1 MVDTMVN
8 FAVRGAPRTAIPFV
22 IEGRACM
29 LNRYPLWKYLLILVV
44 LVVGLIY
51 SLPNLFPEDPAIQ
64 LSSAQGET
72 LNERQI
78 EHVENAL
85 GENGIAVKGV
95 EEVNG
100 LWLIRL
106 RNDNDQLNARDI
118 AADLLGNDA
127 TVALNLAE
135 ATPAWLQAFSAS
147 PMTLG
152 LDLRGGVHFL
162 LEVDMDAALTQRL
175 EVNASAMREL
185 LRSER
190 IRYRNTDVEGRSL
203 SIDFASTEDRDNA
216 RRLISR
222 DFPNFDY
229 TNEGSG
235 RSSRLVMALSD
246 QTINEIQDYAIN
258 QNLTTLRNRVNE
270 LGVAE
275 PMVQRQGPNQI
286 VVELPGVQDTVA
298 AKRIVGATA
307 NLEFRLE
314 ARNDT
319 PSMETETHVFRN
331 DASRSAELMRDVI
344 ITGDSV
350 SSASNSFDENGRPQ
364 VNINLDGTGGT
375 LMNRAT
381 RTNIGRNMA
390 VLFIEHKS
398 EDTVVID
405 PETGEETIER
415 EPYVERGL
423 ISLATIQSALGN
435 SFRITGLD
443 SPTEAAELS
452 LLLRSGA
459 LAAPIYFVQERTI
472 GPSLGAENIQ
482 RGLLS
487 VQVGL
492 LLLVLFMLARYKVFG
507 IFANIALALN
517 LTILVAVMSM
527 LGATLTL
534 PGIAGIVLTLG
545 MAVDANVLIFERI
558 REELRNGLS
567 IQQAIHAGYERAFTS
582 IVDAN
587 ITTLLVA
594 IILFSIG
601 TGPVKGFAVTLSI
614 GILTSMF
621 TALMVTR
628 ALVNLT
634 YGSRPVKK
642 LWI

>member
-1 MVDTMVN
+1 
-8 FAVRGAPRTAIPFV
+8 
-22 IEGRACM
+22 M

-51 SLPNLFPEDPAIQ
+51 SLPNLFPADPAIQ
-64 LSSAQGET
+64 VSDAQGNA
-72 LNERQI
+72 LDERQI
-78 EHVENAL
+78 TRVEEAL
-85 GENGIAVKGV
+85 SERDIAVKAV
-95 EEVNG
+95 EENNG
-100 LWLIRL
+100 QWLIRL
-106 RNDNDQLNARDI
+106 QSDDDQLDARDI
-118 AADLLGNDA
+118 AAEVLGPNA
-127 TVALNLAE
+127 TVALNLAD
-135 ATPAWLQAFSAS
+135 ATPGWLQAFSAS

-162 LEVDMDAALTQRL
+162 LEVDMDAALAQRL
-175 EVNASAMREL
+175 EVNASAIREL

-190 IRYRNTDVEGRSL
+190 IRYRNTTIDDRSL
-203 SIDFASTEDRDNA
+203 SIDFASSEDRDAA

-222 DFPNFDY
+222 DFPNFEY
-229 TNEGSG
+229 TSEGDG
-235 RSSRLVMALSD
+235 RASSLVMTLSD
-246 QTINEIQDYAIN
+246 ATVNEIQDYAIN

-275 PMVQRQGPNQI
+275 PMVQRQGPSQI

-319 PSMETETHVFRN
+319 PDAETERFEFRN
-331 DASRSAELMRDVI
+331 DPSRSAELMRDVI

-398 EDTVVID
+398 EDRIEVD
-405 PETGEETIER
+405 PETGEETIVR
-415 EPYVERGL
+415 EPYTERGL

-443 SPTEAAELS
+443 SPTEAAELA
-452 LLLRSGA
+452 LLLRSGS

-472 GPSLGAENIQ
+472 GPSLGAENIE

-487 VQVGL
+487 VQIGL
-492 LLLVLFMLARYKVFG
+492 LLVVLFMLVRYKVFG
-507 IFANIALALN
+507 VFANIALALN
-517 LTILVAVMSM
+517 LTLLVAVMSM

-558 REELRNGLS
+558 REELRNGMS
-567 IQQAIHAGYERAFTS
+567 IQQAIYAGYERAFTS

-594 IILFSIG
+594 VILFSIG

-621 TALMVTR
+621 TALLVTR
-628 ALVNLT
+628 AMVNLT
-634 YGSRPVKK
+634 YGGKPVKK

>member
-1 MVDTMVN
+1 
-8 FAVRGAPRTAIPFV
+8 
-22 IEGRACM
+22 M

-72 LNERQI
+72 LELRQI
-78 EHVENAL
+78 QRVESAL
-85 GENGIAVKGV
+85 EENGIAVKAS
-95 EEVNG
+95 EQENG
-100 LWLIRL
+100 QWLIRL
-106 RNDNDQLNARDI
+106 RNDEDQLNARDI
-118 AADLLGNDA
+118 AAELLGSDA

-135 ATPAWLQAFSAS
+135 ATPGWLQAFSAS

-162 LEVDMDAALTQRL
+162 LEVDMNAALTQRL

-190 IRYRNTDVEGRSL
+190 IRYRNTEVEGRTL
-203 SIDFASTEDRDNA
+203 SIDFASSEDRDNA

-222 DFPNFDY
+222 DFPNFEF
-229 TNEGSG
+229 TSEGSD
-235 RSSRLVMALSD
+235 RSSRLVMTLSD
-246 QTINEIQDYAIN
+246 QTVNEIQDYAIN

-275 PMVQRQGPNQI
+275 PMVQRQGPSQI

-319 PSMETETHVFRN
+319 PDAETETHVFRN
-331 DASRSAELMRDVI
+331 DPARSAELMRDVI

-398 EDTVVID
+398 EDTVVVD
-405 PETGEETIER
+405 PETGEETIVR

-443 SPTEAAELS
+443 SPTEAAELA
-452 LLLRSGA
+452 LLLRSGS

-472 GPSLGAENIQ
+472 GPSLGAENIK

-507 IFANIALALN
+507 IFANVALALN

-567 IQQAIHAGYERAFTS
+567 VQQAIHAGYERAFTS

-594 IILFSIG
+594 VILFSIG

-628 ALVNLT
+628 AMVNLT
-634 YGSRPVKK
+634 YGSKPVKK

>member
-1 MVDTMVN
+1 
-8 FAVRGAPRTAIPFV
+8 
-22 IEGRACM
+22 M

-64 LSSAQGET
+64 ISSAQGDS
-72 LNERQI
+72 LDERQI
-78 EHVENAL
+78 DRVETAL
-85 GENGIAVKGV
+85 IENDIDVKALEEENGQ
-95 EEVNG
+95 
-100 LWLIRL
+100 WLIRL
-106 RNDNDQLNARDI
+106 RHDDDQLDARDI
-118 AADLLGNDA
+118 AAELLGNDA

-135 ATPAWLQAFSAS
+135 ATPEWLQAFSAS

-185 LRSER
+185 LRGER
-190 IRYRNTDVEGRSL
+190 IRYRNTDVEERSL
-203 SIDFASTEDRDNA
+203 SIDFASAEDRDTA
-216 RRLISR
+216 RSLISR
-222 DFPNFDY
+222 DFPDFDY
-229 TNEGSG
+229 SSEGDG
-235 RSSRLVMALSD
+235 RASTLVMTLSD
-246 QTINEIQDYAIN
+246 QSVSEIQDYAIN

-319 PSMETETHVFRN
+319 PANETETHTFRN
-331 DASRSAELMRDVI
+331 ETGRTAELMRDVI

-398 EDTVVID
+398 EDTVVTD

-443 SPTEAAELS
+443 SPTEAAELA
-452 LLLRSGA
+452 LLLRSGS

-472 GPSLGAENIQ
+472 GPSLGAENIE

-487 VQVGL
+487 VQIGL
-492 LLLVLFMLARYKVFG
+492 LLVVLFMLVRYKVFG
-507 IFANIALALN
+507 VFANIALALN
-517 LTILVAVMSM
+517 LTLLVAVMSM

-558 REELRNGLS
+558 REELRNGMS
-567 IQQAIHAGYERAFTS
+567 VQQAIQAGYERAFTS

-594 IILFSIG
+594 VILFSIG
-601 TGPVKGFAVTLSI
+601 SGPVKGFAVTLSI
-614 GILTSMF
+614 GILTSLF

-628 ALVNLT
+628 AMVNLA
-634 YGSRPVKK
+634 YGSKPVKK

>member
-1 MVDTMVN
+1 
-8 FAVRGAPRTAIPFV
+8 
-22 IEGRACM
+22 M

-64 LSSAQGET
+64 ISSAQGDS
-72 LNERQI
+72 LDARQI
-78 EHVENAL
+78 DRIETALIENNIEIKAL
-85 GENGIAVKGV
+85 EEENGQ
-95 EEVNG
+95 
-100 LWLIRL
+100 WLIRL
-106 RNDNDQLNARDI
+106 RHDDDQLSARDI
-118 AADLLGNDA
+118 AADLLGDDA

-135 ATPAWLQAFSAS
+135 ATPEWLQAFSAS

-190 IRYRNTDVEGRSL
+190 IRYRNTDVEERTL
-203 SIDFASTEDRDNA
+203 SIDFASAEDRNTA
-216 RRLISR
+216 RSLISR
-222 DFPNFDY
+222 DFPDFEY
-229 TNEGSG
+229 SSEGDG
-235 RSSRLVMALSD
+235 RASTLIMTLSD
-246 QTINEIQDYAIN
+246 QSVGEIQDYAIN

-319 PSMETETHVFRN
+319 PDNETETLTFRN
-331 DASRSAELMRDVI
+331 EPSRTAELMRDVI

-398 EDTVVID
+398 EDTVVVD

-443 SPTEAAELS
+443 SPTEAAELA
-452 LLLRSGA
+452 LLLRSGS

-472 GPSLGAENIQ
+472 GPSLGAENIE

-487 VQVGL
+487 VQIGL
-492 LLLVLFMLARYKVFG
+492 LLVVLFMLVRYKVFG
-507 IFANIALALN
+507 VFANIALALN
-517 LTILVAVMSM
+517 LTLLVAVMSM

-558 REELRNGLS
+558 REELRNGMS
-567 IQQAIHAGYERAFTS
+567 VQQAIQAGYERAFTS

-594 IILFSIG
+594 VILFSIG

-614 GILTSMF
+614 GILTSLF

-628 ALVNLT
+628 AMVNLA
-634 YGSRPVKK
+634 YGSKPVKK

>member
-1 MVDTMVN
+1 
-8 FAVRGAPRTAIPFV
+8 
-22 IEGRACM
+22 M

-64 LSSAQGET
+64 ISSAQGDA
-72 LNERQI
+72 LDERQI
-78 EHVENAL
+78 SRVESAL
-85 GENGIAVKGV
+85 IDNDIEVKALEEENGQ
-95 EEVNG
+95 
-100 LWLIRL
+100 WLVRL
-106 RNDNDQLNARDI
+106 RHDDDQLTARDI
-118 AADLLGNDA
+118 ASELLGSDA

-135 ATPAWLQAFSAS
+135 ATPEWLQAFSAS

-162 LEVDMDAALTQRL
+162 LEVDMEAALTQRL

-185 LRSER
+185 LRGER
-190 IRYRNTDVEGRSL
+190 IRYRNTDVEERSL
-203 SIDFASTEDRDNA
+203 SIDFASSEDRNTA
-216 RRLISR
+216 RSLISR
-222 DFPNFDY
+222 DFPDFDY
-229 TNEGSG
+229 SSEGDG
-235 RSSRLVMALSD
+235 RASTLVMTLSD
-246 QTINEIQDYAIN
+246 QSVNEIQDYAIN

-275 PMVQRQGPNQI
+275 PLVQRQGPNQI

-319 PSMETETHVFRN
+319 PANETETFSFRN
-331 DASRSAELMRDVI
+331 QPSRSAELMRDVI

-398 EDTVVID
+398 EDTVVVD

-443 SPTEAAELS
+443 SPTEAAELA
-452 LLLRSGA
+452 LLLRSGS

-472 GPSLGAENIQ
+472 GPSLGAENIE

-487 VQVGL
+487 VQIGL
-492 LLLVLFMLARYKVFG
+492 LLVVLFMLVRYKVFG
-507 IFANIALALN
+507 VFATLALALN
-517 LTILVAVMSM
+517 LTLLVAVMSM

-558 REELRNGLS
+558 REELRNGMS
-567 IQQAIHAGYERAFTS
+567 IQQAIQAGYERAFTS

-594 IILFSIG
+594 VILFSIG

-614 GILTSMF
+614 GILTSLF

-628 ALVNLT
+628 AMVNLT
-634 YGSRPVKK
+634 YGSKPVKK

>member
-1 MVDTMVN
+1 
-8 FAVRGAPRTAIPFV
+8 
-22 IEGRACM
+22 M

-51 SLPNLFPEDPAIQ
+51 SLPNLFPADPAIQ
-64 LSSAQGET
+64 VSDAQGDS
-72 LNERQI
+72 LDERQI
-78 EHVENAL
+78 SR
-85 GENGIAVKGV
+85 V
-95 EEVNG
+95 EEALIDSDIGIKAIEETNG
-100 LWLIRL
+100 QWLIRL
-106 RNDNDQLNARDI
+106 QSDDDQLDARDI
-118 AADLLGNDA
+118 AADVLGSDA
-127 TVALNLAE
+127 TVALNLAD
-135 ATPAWLQAFSAS
+135 ATPGWLQAFSAS

-185 LRSER
+185 LRGER
-190 IRYRNTDVEGRSL
+190 IRYRNTTIDERSL
-203 SIDFASTEDRDNA
+203 SIGFGSTEDRDTA

-222 DFPNFDY
+222 DFPNFEY
-229 TNEGSG
+229 SNEGDG
-235 RSSRLVMALSD
+235 RASNLVMTLSD
-246 QTINEIQDYAIN
+246 QTVNEIQDYAIN

-275 PMVQRQGPNQI
+275 PMVQRQGPSQI

-319 PSMETETHVFRN
+319 PDTETERLEFRN
-331 DASRSAELMRDVI
+331 DPARSAELMRDVI

-398 EDTVVID
+398 EDRVEID
-405 PETGEETIER
+405 PETGEETIIR

-443 SPTEAAELS
+443 SPTEAAELA
-452 LLLRSGA
+452 LLLRSGS

-472 GPSLGAENIQ
+472 GPSLGAENIE

-487 VQVGL
+487 VQIGL
-492 LLLVLFMLARYKVFG
+492 LLVVLFMLVRYKVFG
-507 IFANIALALN
+507 VFANIALALN
-517 LTILVAVMSM
+517 LTLLVAVMSM

-558 REELRNGLS
+558 REELRNGMS

-594 IILFSIG
+594 VILFSIG

-621 TALMVTR
+621 TALLVTR
-628 ALVNLT
+628 AMVNLT
-634 YGSRPVKK
+634 YGSKPVKK

>member
-1 MVDTMVN
+1 
-8 FAVRGAPRTAIPFV
+8 
-22 IEGRACM
+22 M

-44 LVVGLIY
+44 LVAGLIY
-51 SLPNLFPEDPAIQ
+51 SLPNLFPADPAIQ
-64 LSSAQGET
+64 VSDAQGNA
-72 LNERQI
+72 LDERQI
-78 EHVENAL
+78 TRVEEAL
-85 GENGIAVKGV
+85 SERDIAVKAV
-95 EEVNG
+95 EENNG
-100 LWLIRL
+100 QWLIRL
-106 RNDNDQLNARDI
+106 QSDDDQLDARDI
-118 AADLLGNDA
+118 AAEVLGPNA
-127 TVALNLAE
+127 TVALNLAD
-135 ATPAWLQAFSAS
+135 ATPGWLQAFSAS

-162 LEVDMDAALTQRL
+162 LEVDMDAALAQRL
-175 EVNASAMREL
+175 EVNASAIREL

-190 IRYRNTDVEGRSL
+190 IRYRNTTIDDRSL
-203 SIDFASTEDRDNA
+203 SIDFASSEDRDAA

-222 DFPNFDY
+222 DFPNFEY
-229 TNEGSG
+229 TSEGDG
-235 RSSRLVMALSD
+235 RASSLVMTLSD
-246 QTINEIQDYAIN
+246 VTVNEIQDYAIN

-275 PMVQRQGPNQI
+275 PMVQRQGPSQI

-319 PSMETETHVFRN
+319 PDAETERFEFRN
-331 DASRSAELMRDVI
+331 DPSRSAELMRDVI

-398 EDTVVID
+398 EDRIEVD
-405 PETGEETIER
+405 PETGEETIVR
-415 EPYVERGL
+415 EPYTERGL

-443 SPTEAAELS
+443 SPTEAAELA
-452 LLLRSGA
+452 LLLRSGS

-472 GPSLGAENIQ
+472 GPSLGAENIE

-487 VQVGL
+487 VQIGL
-492 LLLVLFMLARYKVFG
+492 LLVVLFMLVRYKVFG
-507 IFANIALALN
+507 VFANIALALN
-517 LTILVAVMSM
+517 LTLLVAVMSM

-558 REELRNGLS
+558 REELRNGMS
-567 IQQAIHAGYERAFTS
+567 IQQAIYAGYERAFTS
-582 IVDAN
+582 IMDAN

-594 IILFSIG
+594 VILFSIG

-621 TALMVTR
+621 TALLVTR
-628 ALVNLT
+628 AMVNLT
-634 YGSRPVKK
+634 YGGKPVKK

>member
-1 MVDTMVN
+1 MVSAMVN
-8 FAVRGAPRTAIPFV
+8 LAAHSESMRSIPFV

-44 LVVGLIY
+44 LVAGLIY
-51 SLPNLFPEDPAIQ
+51 ALPNLFPEDPAVQI
-64 LSSAQGET
+64 SSAETGET
-72 LNERQI
+72 LDESEIERVEDALNDEDVAIKAI
-78 EHVENAL
+78 EQ
-85 GENGIAVKGV
+85 NGQQ
-95 EEVNG
+95 
-100 LWLIRL
+100 WLIRL
-106 RNDNDQLNARDI
+106 SDSDDQLRAQEI
-118 AADLLGNDA
+118 ASDLLGDDA

-135 ATPAWLQAFSAS
+135 ATPGWLQAFSAS

-162 LEVDMDAALTQRL
+162 LEVDMEAALTQRL
-175 EVNASAMREL
+175 EVNGSAMREL
-185 LRSER
+185 LREEG
-190 IRYRNTDVEGRSL
+190 IRYRNTEVEERSL
-203 SIDFASTEDRDNA
+203 SIDFAGEEDRNEA
-216 RRLISR
+216 RGLISR
-222 DFPNFDY
+222 EFPEFEY
-229 TNEGSG
+229 SSEEEG
-235 RSSRLVMALSD
+235 RAARLVMTLTDESV
-246 QTINEIQDYAIN
+246 NEIQDYAIN

-275 PMVQRQGPNQI
+275 PMVQRQGPDRI
-286 VVELPGVQDTVA
+286 VVELPGVQDTVE
-298 AKRIVGATA
+298 AKRVVGATA

-314 ARNDT
+314 ARSDAPDN
-319 PSMETETHVFRN
+319 ETESFSFRN
-331 DASRSAELMRDVI
+331 DESRSADLMRDVI
-344 ITGDSV
+344 VTGDSV
-350 SSASNSFDENGRPQ
+350 SDASRNFDENGRPQ
-364 VNINLDGTGGT
+364 VNIDLDGTGGT

-381 RTNIGRNMA
+381 RSNIGRNMA
-390 VLFIEHKS
+390 VLFIEHKTKERTVI
-398 EDTVVID
+398 ED
-405 PETGEETIER
+405 GEEVTER

-435 SFRITGLD
+435 SFRITGLE
-443 SPTEAAELS
+443 SPTEAEELA
-452 LLLRSGA
+452 LLLRSGS

-472 GPSLGAENIQ
+472 GPSLGADNIE

-492 LLLVLFMLARYKVFG
+492 LLVALFMLIRYKVFG

-517 LTILVAVMSM
+517 LALLTAAMSL

-567 IQQAIHAGYERAFTS
+567 IQQAIYAGYERAFTS

-594 IILFSIG
+594 VILFSIG

-628 ALVNLT
+628 AMVNLT
-634 YGSRPVKK
+634 YGSKPVKK

>member
-1 MVDTMVN
+1 
-8 FAVRGAPRTAIPFV
+8 
-22 IEGRACM
+22 M

-44 LVVGLIY
+44 LVAGLIY
-51 SLPNLFPEDPAIQ
+51 ALPNLFPEDPAVQI
-64 LSSAQGET
+64 SSAQTGET
-72 LNERQI
+72 LSESEIER
-78 EHVENAL
+78 VENAL
-85 GENGIAVKGV
+85 DDAGIAVKSI
-95 EEVNG
+95 EQTNQQ
-100 LWLIRL
+100 WLIRL
-106 RNDNDQLNARDI
+106 PDSNEQLRTQEI
-118 AADLLGNDA
+118 ASDVLGDDA

-135 ATPAWLQAFSAS
+135 ATPGWLQAFSAS

-162 LEVDMDAALTQRL
+162 LEVDMEAALTQRL
-175 EVNASAMREL
+175 EVNGSAMREL

-190 IRYRNTDVEGRSL
+190 IRYRNTEVDERSL
-203 SIDFASTEDRDNA
+203 SIDFAGEENRDEA
-216 RRLISR
+216 RSLISR
-222 DFPNFDY
+222 EFPEFEYSSEED
-229 TNEGSG
+229 G
-235 RSSRLVMALSD
+235 RAARLVMTLTDESV
-246 QTINEIQDYAIN
+246 NEIQDYAIN

-275 PMVQRQGPNQI
+275 PMVQRQGPDKI

-298 AKRIVGATA
+298 AKRVVGATA

-314 ARNDT
+314 ARPDT
-319 PSMETETHVFRN
+319 PTSETEPFSFRN
-331 DASRSAELMRDVI
+331 NESRSAELMRDVI
-344 ITGDSV
+344 VTGDSV
-350 SSASNSFDENGRPQ
+350 SSASRSFDENGRPQ
-364 VNINLDGTGGT
+364 VNIDLDGTGGT

-381 RTNIGRNMA
+381 RSNIGRNMA
-390 VLFIEHKS
+390 VLFIEHKT
-398 EDTVVID
+398 EERTVVED
-405 PETGEETIER
+405 GEETTVR

-435 SFRITGLD
+435 SFRITGLE
-443 SPTEAAELS
+443 SPTEAAELA
-452 LLLRSGA
+452 LLLRSGS

-472 GPSLGAENIQ
+472 GPSLGADNIE

-487 VQVGL
+487 VQIGL
-492 LLLVLFMLARYKVFG
+492 LLVALFMLVRYKVFG

-517 LTILVAVMSM
+517 LTLLVAAMSL

-558 REELRNGLS
+558 REELRNGMS
-567 IQQAIHAGYERAFTS
+567 VQQAIYAGYQRAFTS

-594 IILFSIG
+594 VILFSIG

-621 TALMVTR
+621 TALLVTR
-628 ALVNLT
+628 AMVNLT
-634 YGSRPVKK
+634 YGSKPVKK

>member
-1 MVDTMVN
+1 
-8 FAVRGAPRTAIPFV
+8 
-22 IEGRACM
+22 M

-51 SLPNLFPEDPAIQ
+51 SLPNLFPADPAIQ
-64 LSSAQGET
+64 VSDAQGNA
-72 LNERQI
+72 LDERQI
-78 EHVENAL
+78 TRVEEAL
-85 GENGIAVKGV
+85 SERDIAVKAV
-95 EEVNG
+95 EENNG
-100 LWLIRL
+100 QWLIRL
-106 RNDNDQLNARDI
+106 QSDDDQLDARDI
-118 AADLLGNDA
+118 AAEVLGPNA
-127 TVALNLAE
+127 TVALNLAD
-135 ATPAWLQAFSAS
+135 ATPGWLQAFSAS

-162 LEVDMDAALTQRL
+162 LEVDMDAALAQRL
-175 EVNASAMREL
+175 EVNASAIREL

-190 IRYRNTDVEGRSL
+190 IRYRNTTIDGRSL
-203 SIDFASTEDRDNA
+203 SIDFASSEDRDAA

-222 DFPNFDY
+222 DFPNFEY
-229 TNEGSG
+229 TSEGDG
-235 RSSRLVMALSD
+235 RTSRLVMTLSD
-246 QTINEIQDYAIN
+246 MAVNEIQDYAIN

-275 PMVQRQGPNQI
+275 PMVQRQGPSQI

-314 ARNDT
+314 ARPDT
-319 PSMETETHVFRN
+319 PDAETERFEFRN
-331 DASRSAELMRDVI
+331 NPSRSAELMRDVI

-398 EDTVVID
+398 EDRIEVD
-405 PETGEETIER
+405 PETGEETIVR
-415 EPYVERGL
+415 EPYTERGL

-443 SPTEAAELS
+443 SPTEAAELA
-452 LLLRSGA
+452 LLLRSGS

-472 GPSLGAENIQ
+472 GPSLGAENIE

-487 VQVGL
+487 VQIGL
-492 LLLVLFMLARYKVFG
+492 LLVVLFMLVRYKVFG
-507 IFANIALALN
+507 VFANIALALN
-517 LTILVAVMSM
+517 LTLLVAVMSM

-545 MAVDANVLIFERI
+545 MAVDAN
-558 REELRNGLS
+558 
-567 IQQAIHAGYERAFTS
+567 
-582 IVDAN
+582 
-587 ITTLLVA
+587 
-594 IILFSIG
+594 
-601 TGPVKGFAVTLSI
+601 
-614 GILTSMF
+614 
-621 TALMVTR
+621 
-628 ALVNLT
+628 
-634 YGSRPVKK
+634 
-642 LWI
+642 

>member
-1 MVDTMVN
+1 
-8 FAVRGAPRTAIPFV
+8 
-22 IEGRACM
+22 M
-29 LNRYPLWKYLLILVV
+29 LNRYPLWKYLIILVI
-44 LVVGLIY
+44 LVAGLIY
-51 SLPNLFPEDPAIQ
+51 SLPNLFPEDPAVQI
-64 LSSAQGET
+64 SSAQNDIAVAQRDIERVERT
-72 LNERQI
+72 LADN
-78 EHVENAL
+78 N
-85 GENGIAVKGV
+85 IAVKAV
-95 EEVNG
+95 EKTG
-100 LWLIRL
+100 SQWLIRL
-106 RNDNDQLNARDI
+106 QDDDDQLRARDI
-118 AADLLGNDA
+118 ISETLGNDV

-135 ATPAWLQAFSAS
+135 ATPGWLQAFSAS

-162 LEVDMDAALTQRL
+162 LEVDMEAALTQRL

-185 LRSER
+185 LRDER
-190 IRYRNTDVEGRSL
+190 IRYRNTEIEQRSVSL
-203 SIDFASTEDRDNA
+203 EFIDAEDRDSA
-216 RRLISR
+216 RSLISR
-222 DFPNFDY
+222 EFPDFDY
-229 TNEGSG
+229 QSEGEG
-235 RSSRLVMALSD
+235 RGASLEMTLTDESV
-246 QTINEIQDYAIN
+246 NEIQDYAIN

-275 PMVQRQGPNQI
+275 PLVQRQGPNQI
-286 VVELPGVQDTVA
+286 VVELPGVQDTTA

-314 ARNDT
+314 ARPNT
-319 PSMETETHVFRN
+319 PENETESFPFRN
-331 DASRSAELMRDVI
+331 EPSRSAELMRDVI

-350 SSASNSFDENGRPQ
+350 SSANHSFDENGRSQ
-364 VNINLDGTGGT
+364 VNIDLDGTGGT

-398 EDTVVID
+398 EERTVTD
-405 PETGEETIER
+405 PETGEETTVR
-415 EPYVERGL
+415 EPYVERGI

-443 SPTEAAELS
+443 SPTEASELA
-452 LLLRSGA
+452 LLLRSGS
-459 LAAPIYFVQERTI
+459 LAAPIYFAQERTI
-472 GPSLGAENIQ
+472 GPSLGQENIE
-482 RGLLS
+482 RGIMS
-487 VQVGL
+487 VQIGL
-492 LLLVLFMLARYKVFG
+492 LLVVLFMLVRYKVFG
-507 IFANIALALN
+507 VFANVALAFN
-517 LTILVAVMSM
+517 LTLLVAVMSM

-567 IQQAIHAGYERAFTS
+567 IQQAIHAGYERALTS

-594 IILFSIG
+594 VILFSIG

-621 TALMVTR
+621 TALLVTR
-628 ALVNLT
+628 AMVNLT
-634 YGSRPVKK
+634 YGSKPVKK

>member
-1 MVDTMVN
+1 MMVN
-8 FAVRGAPRTAIPFV
+8 FAVHESVHSIPFV

-29 LNRYPLWKYLLILVV
+29 LNRYPLWKYLLILAV
-44 LVVGLIY
+44 LMVGLIY

-64 LSSAQGET
+64 ISSAQGDS
-72 LNERQI
+72 LDERQI
-78 EHVENAL
+78 DRVETAL
-85 GENGIAVKGV
+85 IENDIDVKALEEENGQ
-95 EEVNG
+95 
-100 LWLIRL
+100 WLIRL
-106 RNDNDQLNARDI
+106 RRNDDQLTARDI
-118 AADLLGNDA
+118 AADLLGDNA

-135 ATPAWLQAFSAS
+135 ATPEWLQAFSAS

-162 LEVDMDAALTQRL
+162 LEVDMEAALTQRL

-185 LRSER
+185 LRGER
-190 IRYRNTDVEGRSL
+190 IRYRNTDVEERSL
-203 SIDFASTEDRDNA
+203 SIDFASAEDRDTA
-216 RRLISR
+216 RSLISR
-222 DFPNFDY
+222 DFPDFEY
-229 TNEGSG
+229 SSEGDG
-235 RSSRLVMALSD
+235 RASTLVMTLSD
-246 QTINEIQDYAIN
+246 QSINEIQDYAIN

-275 PMVQRQGPNQI
+275 PMVQRQGPNKI
-286 VVELPGVQDTVA
+286 VVELPGIQDTVA

-314 ARNDT
+314 ARNDA
-319 PSMETETHVFRN
+319 PDNETETLTFRN
-331 DASRSAELMRDVI
+331 ESSRSAELMRDVI

-364 VNINLDGTGGT
+364 VNIDLDGTGGT

-398 EDTVVID
+398 EDTVVVD

-415 EPYVERGL
+415 EPYIERGL

-443 SPTEAAELS
+443 SPTEAAELA
-452 LLLRSGA
+452 LLLRSGS

-472 GPSLGAENIQ
+472 GPSLGAENIE

-487 VQVGL
+487 VQIGL
-492 LLLVLFMLARYKVFG
+492 LLVVLFMLVRYKVFG
-507 IFANIALALN
+507 LFANIALALN
-517 LTILVAVMSM
+517 LTLLVAVMSM

-567 IQQAIHAGYERAFTS
+567 IQQAIQAGYERAFTS
-582 IVDAN
+582 IIDAN

-594 IILFSIG
+594 VILFSIG

-614 GILTSMF
+614 GILTSLF

-628 ALVNLT
+628 AMVNLA
-634 YGSRPVKK
+634 YGSKPVKK

>member
-1 MVDTMVN
+1 
-8 FAVRGAPRTAIPFV
+8 
-22 IEGRACM
+22 M
-29 LNRYPLWKYLLILVV
+29 LNRYPLWKYLMILVI
-44 LVVGLIY
+44 LVAGLIY
-51 SLPNLFPEDPAIQ
+51 SLPNLFPEDPAVQI
-64 LSSAQGET
+64 SSAQNDIAVAQRDIERVEST
-72 LNERQI
+72 LADN
-78 EHVENAL
+78 N
-85 GENGIAVKGV
+85 IAVKAV
-95 EEVNG
+95 EKTG
-100 LWLIRL
+100 SQWLIRL
-106 RNDNDQLNARDI
+106 QNDDDQLRARDLI
-118 AADLLGNDA
+118 SETLGNNV

-135 ATPAWLQAFSAS
+135 ATPGWLQSLSAS

-162 LEVDMDAALTQRL
+162 LEVDMEAALTQRL
-175 EVNASAMREL
+175 EVNASAIREL
-185 LRSER
+185 LRDER
-190 IRYRNTDVEGRSL
+190 IRYRDTDIEQRSISL
-203 SIDFASTEDRDNA
+203 EFIDAEDRDNA
-216 RRLISR
+216 RSLIR
-222 DFPNFDY
+222 REFPDFDY
-229 TNEGSG
+229 QSEGEG
-235 RSSRLVMALSD
+235 RGARLEMALTDESV
-246 QTINEIQDYAIN
+246 NEIQDYAIN

-275 PMVQRQGPNQI
+275 PLVQRQGPNQI
-286 VVELPGVQDTVA
+286 VVELPGVQDTTA

-314 ARNDT
+314 ARPDT
-319 PSMETETHVFRN
+319 PDNETESLPFRN
-331 DASRSAELMRDVI
+331 EPSRSAELMRDLI

-350 SSASNSFDENGRPQ
+350 SSANHSFDENGRSQ
-364 VNINLDGTGGT
+364 VNIDLDGTGGT

-390 VLFIEHKS
+390 VLYIEHKS
-398 EDTVVID
+398 EERTVID
-405 PETGEETIER
+405 PETGEETTVR
-415 EPYVERGL
+415 EPYVERGI

-443 SPTEAAELS
+443 SPNEAAELA
-452 LLLRSGA
+452 LLLRSGS
-459 LAAPIYFVQERTI
+459 LAAPIYFAQERTI
-472 GPSLGAENIQ
+472 GPSLGQENIE
-482 RGLLS
+482 RGIMS
-487 VQVGL
+487 VQIGL
-492 LLLVLFMLARYKVFG
+492 LLVVLFMLVRYKIFG
-507 IFANIALALN
+507 VFANVALAFN
-517 LTILVAVMSM
+517 LTLLVAVMSM

-594 IILFSIG
+594 VILFSIG

-621 TALMVTR
+621 TALLVTR
-628 ALVNLT
+628 AMVNLT
-634 YGSRPVKK
+634 YGGKPVKK

>member
-1 MVDTMVN
+1 
-8 FAVRGAPRTAIPFV
+8 
-22 IEGRACM
+22 M

-51 SLPNLFPEDPAIQ
+51 SLPNLFPADPAIQ
-64 LSSAQGET
+64 VSDAQGNA
-72 LNERQI
+72 LDERQI
-78 EHVENAL
+78 TRVEEAL
-85 GENGIAVKGV
+85 SERDIAVKAV
-95 EEVNG
+95 EESNG
-100 LWLIRL
+100 QWLIRL
-106 RNDNDQLNARDI
+106 QSDDDQLDARDI
-118 AADLLGNDA
+118 AAEVLGPNA
-127 TVALNLAE
+127 TVALNLAD
-135 ATPAWLQAFSAS
+135 ATPGWLQAFSAS

-162 LEVDMDAALTQRL
+162 LEVDMNAALTQRL

-185 LRSER
+185 LRGER
-190 IRYRNTDVEGRSL
+190 IRYRNTTISERSISL
-203 SIDFASTEDRDNA
+203 DFANAEDRDAA

-222 DFPNFDY
+222 DFPNFEY
-229 TNEGSG
+229 TSEGDG
-235 RSSRLVMALSD
+235 RASSLVMTLSD
-246 QTINEIQDYAIN
+246 VTVNEIQDYAIN

-275 PMVQRQGPNQI
+275 PMVQRQGPSQI

-319 PSMETETHVFRN
+319 PDMETERFEFRN
-331 DASRSAELMRDVI
+331 DPTRSAELMRDVI

-398 EDTVVID
+398 EDRVEVD
-405 PETGEETIER
+405 PETGEETIVR
-415 EPYVERGL
+415 EPYTERGL

-443 SPTEAAELS
+443 SPTEAAELA
-452 LLLRSGA
+452 LLLRSGS

-472 GPSLGAENIQ
+472 GPSLGAENIE

-487 VQVGL
+487 VQIGL
-492 LLLVLFMLARYKVFG
+492 LLVVLFMLVRYKVFG
-507 IFANIALALN
+507 VFANIALALN
-517 LTILVAVMSM
+517 LTLLVAVMSM

-558 REELRNGLS
+558 REELRNGMS
-567 IQQAIHAGYERAFTS
+567 IQQAIYAGYERAFTS

-594 IILFSIG
+594 VILFSIG

-614 GILTSMF
+614 GILTSLF
-621 TALMVTR
+621 TALLVTR
-628 ALVNLT
+628 AMVNLT
-634 YGSRPVKK
+634 YGGKPVKK

>member
-1 MVDTMVN
+1 
-8 FAVRGAPRTAIPFV
+8 
-22 IEGRACM
+22 M
-29 LNRYPLWKYLLILVV
+29 LNRYPLWKYLLILVI
-44 LVVGLIY
+44 LVAGLIY
-51 SLPNLFPEDPAIQ
+51 SLPNLFPEDPAVQISTRQ
-64 LSSAQGET
+64 ADTALTQRDIERIEAT
-72 LNERQI
+72 LTENDISVKSI
-78 EHVENAL
+78 ESMDDQ
-85 GENGIAVKGV
+85 
-95 EEVNG
+95 
-100 LWLIRL
+100 WLIRL
-106 RNDNDQLNARDI
+106 NNSNDQLLARDI
-118 AADLLGNDA
+118 ISEQLGNDV

-135 ATPAWLQAFSAS
+135 ATPEWLRAFSAS

-162 LEVDMDAALTQRL
+162 LEVDMEAAVTQRL

-185 LRSER
+185 LRDER
-190 IRYRNTDVEGRSL
+190 IRYRDTDIDGNSL
-203 SIDFASTEDRDNA
+203 SLTFVNAEDRTRA
-216 RRLISR
+216 RTLISQEFP
-222 DFPNFDY
+222 DFEY
-229 TNEGSG
+229 TNEGDG
-235 RSSRLVMALSD
+235 RGARLVMTMTEQAV
-246 QTINEIQDYAIN
+246 TEIQDYAIN

-275 PMVQRQGPNQI
+275 PLVQRQGPNQI
-286 VVELPGVQDTVA
+286 VVELPGVQDTTA

-314 ARNDT
+314 ARPDSPNQ
-319 PSMETETHVFRN
+319 ETETIGFRN
-331 DASRSAELMRDVI
+331 DPNRTATLMRDVI
-344 ITGDSV
+344 ITGDRV

-398 EDTVVID
+398 EERTIINPESGEQETVRD
-405 PETGEETIER
+405 
-415 EPYVERGL
+415 PYVERGL

-443 SPTEAAELS
+443 SATEAADLA
-452 LLLRSGA
+452 LLLRSGS
-459 LAAPIYFVQERTI
+459 LAAPIYFAQERTI
-472 GPSLGAENIQ
+472 GPSLGQENIE
-482 RGLLS
+482 RGILS
-487 VQVGL
+487 VQLGL
-492 LLLVLFMLARYKVFG
+492 LLVVLFMLARYKVFG
-507 IFANIALALN
+507 IFANVALGLN
-517 LTILVAVMSM
+517 LTLLVAVMSL

-567 IQQAIHAGYERAFTS
+567 VQQAINAGYERAFTS

-614 GILTSMF
+614 GILTSLF
-621 TALMVTR
+621 TALLVTR
-628 ALVNLT
+628 AMVNLT
-634 YGSRPVKK
+634 YGGKPVKK

>member
-1 MVDTMVN
+1 MMVN
-8 FAVRGAPRTAIPFV
+8 FAVHGESVHSIPFV

-64 LSSAQGET
+64 ISSAQGDS
-72 LNERQI
+72 LDERQI
-78 EHVENAL
+78 DRVETAL
-85 GENGIAVKGV
+85 NENDIEIKALEEENGQ
-95 EEVNG
+95 
-100 LWLIRL
+100 WLIRL
-106 RNDNDQLNARDI
+106 RHDDDQLSARDI
-118 AADLLGNDA
+118 ASDLLGNDA

-135 ATPAWLQAFSAS
+135 ATPEWLQAFSAS

-162 LEVDMDAALTQRL
+162 LEVDMEAALTQRL

-185 LRSER
+185 LRDER
-190 IRYRNTDVEGRSL
+190 IRYRNTDIEERSL
-203 SIDFASTEDRDNA
+203 SIDFASAEDRDTA
-216 RRLISR
+216 RSLISR
-222 DFPNFDY
+222 DFPEFEY
-229 TNEGSG
+229 SSEGDG
-235 RSSRLVMALSD
+235 RASTLVMTLSD
-246 QTINEIQDYAIN
+246 QSVNEIQDYAIN

-286 VVELPGVQDTVA
+286 VVELPGIQDTVA

-319 PSMETETHVFRN
+319 PDNETETLTFRN
-331 DASRSAELMRDVI
+331 EPSRTAELMRDVI

-364 VNINLDGTGGT
+364 VNIDLDGTGGT

-398 EDTVVID
+398 EDTVVTD

-443 SPTEAAELS
+443 SPTEAAELA
-452 LLLRSGA
+452 LLLRSGS

-472 GPSLGAENIQ
+472 GPSLGAENIE

-487 VQVGL
+487 VQIGL
-492 LLLVLFMLARYKVFG
+492 LLVVLFMLVRYKVFG
-507 IFANIALALN
+507 VFANIALALN
-517 LTILVAVMSM
+517 LTLLVAVMSM

-558 REELRNGLS
+558 REELRNGMS
-567 IQQAIHAGYERAFTS
+567 VQQAIQAGYERAFTS

-594 IILFSIG
+594 VILFSIG

-614 GILTSMF
+614 GILTSLF

-628 ALVNLT
+628 AMVNLV
-634 YGSRPVKK
+634 YGSKPVKK